1 MGSFSGR
8 RLSIALLTGA
18 SLGALAPLT
27 AAFAQA
33 SDAPPSPNAMAS
45 SFAAATPT
53 GNPSPT
59 QNATNATDPAAPAG
73 EIVVTGTRASLGRSL
88 DLKKQTIG
96 IVDSISAEDI
106 GKFPDQNVAESLQH
120 VPGVSIDRS
129 GGEGHTITV
138 RGFGPQFN
146 TVLLNGRL
154 LATEN
159 PGREF
164 SFDILP
170 SELISAAEVYKS
182 ATADQQDGGI
192 GSTVVLRTARPLDHP
207 GFHASASAS
216 AKFDSTRNKGTP
228 NGSALISD
236 TNDDGTF
243 GILASVDYDKRVSR
257 FTDVNTSGWIQQ
269 PTQGWLP
276 AAQLHGITA
285 GPGVNVYLPRTLNF
299 TSTNNRRER
308 IGGTLAMD
316 WVVSD
321 KLKLEFDG
329 LYTQLKIDST
339 SNQIGWFTDP
349 SDIQEATVDPKSG
362 NTVTNFV
369 RKADG
374 GLKTD
379 NILST
384 SPTDTHTYQLG
395 INARWT
401 PSDRDTIVTDFSHSR
416 ARNRFNAIFDVI
428 GESNPGVNP
437 TFNLNPGGLP
447 TMTGLLPTFDPNRAF
462 LHCCSE
468 RGSGVTDDV
477 WQINVD
483 GKHDFDRGILSDI
496 KFGVLGTRRKKTILS
511 VGSPSP
517 LDCYYCGYYA
527 KADPSLFTQFSPGSI
542 LGEPALSWLNYNHAA
557 LVAYEGSPA
566 AVTQNS
572 SAAAQAAYN
581 AVFAADGHST
591 APIFDPKGSGAVRE
605 YTGAVY
611 LQADLKGDWGDHQ
624 WNAQVGGRYVYTAER
639 ATGNSVEII
648 NISHNP
654 GDPTASVATFSSPV
668 PVAETN
674 HYGFF
679 LPSATFRFNWN
690 PKFDFRAAVSRTLTR
705 PTLTQLTLSQNFNF
719 RPPNQSSIS
728 VGNPQLKPYLA
739 WNFDAGVDYYM
750 GKTSYVSL
758 AGFYKRINNF
768 VSDGQFN
775 ETIFGE
781 QFLVTRPINANK
793 STVYGFEATVQYTFD
808 KLLPAPFDGL
818 GFSAN
823 YTKVES
829 STTFDPSLT
838 SQVFNVEGLSDSANV
853 VGFYEKGPVQVRV
866 AYNWRAPFLRST
878 FGDNGQPT
886 NIDSYGQLDLTGSL
900 KLTSNIGV
908 FVDVLNVTNAKQRV
922 YSSFKDRFAGLY
934 QTGRVISGGVRATF

>member
-900 KLTSNIGV
+900 KLTNNIGV

>member
-1 MGSFSGR
+1 MFLLASASAA
-8 RLSIALLTGA
+8 ALMLPAAAYAQQAPADTGA
-18 SLGALAPLT
+18 
-27 AAFAQA
+27 A
-33 SDAPPSPNAMAS
+33 SVSQD
-45 SFAAATPT
+45 
-53 GNPSPT
+53 
-59 QNATNATDPAAPAG
+59 
-73 EIVVTGTRASLGRSL
+73 IIVTGTRASLNRAL
-88 DLKKQTIG
+88 DIKKNTIG

-146 TVLLNGRL
+146 TVLLNNRL

-170 SELISAAEVYKS
+170 SELISGADVYKS
-182 ATADQQDGGI
+182 STADQQDGGI
-192 GSTVVLRTARPLDHP
+192 GSTVNLRTARPLDHP
-207 GFHASASAS
+207 GFHASASMS
-216 AKFDSTRNKGTP
+216 GKFDSTRNKGTP
-228 NGSALISD
+228 VGSALISD
-236 TNDDGTF
+236 TNEDHTF
-243 GILASVDYDKRVSR
+243 GILASVDYDKRDSR
-257 FTDVNTSGWIQQ
+257 FTDVNTSGWISQ
-269 PTQGWLP
+269 PTVNSDGTPWLSP
-276 AAQLHGITA
+276 DHLHGITA
-285 GPGVNVYLPRTLNF
+285 GAGVNAYLPRTLNF
-299 TSTNNRRER
+299 TSTNQQRER
-308 IGGTLAMD
+308 IGGTLAID
-316 WVVSD
+316 WVASD
-321 KLKLEFDG
+321 KLKIQLDG
-329 LYTQLKIDST
+329 LYTQLKIKST
-339 SNQIGWFTDP
+339 TNQIGWYTDP
-349 SDIQEATVDPKSG
+349 SDIQDATVDPNSG

-369 RKADG
+369 RKASG

-384 SPTDTHTYQLG
+384 APEDTHTYQIGL
-395 INARWT
+395 NAHWT
-401 PSDRDTIVTDFSHSR
+401 PTERDTIVFDASHSR
-416 ARNRFNAIFDVI
+416 ARNRYNSIFDVI
-428 GESNPGVNP
+428 GETNPGVNP
-437 TFNLNPGGLP
+437 TFNLNPGSVP
-447 TMTGLLPTFDPNRAF
+447 TMTGLLPTFDPNRAY

-477 WQINVD
+477 WQINAD
-483 GKHDFDRGILSDI
+483 GKHDFNRGILSDI
-496 KFGVLGTRRKKTILS
+496 KFGALGTRRKKTILS
-511 VGSPSP
+511 VVSPSP

-527 KADPSLFTQFSPGSI
+527 KADPSLFTEFSPGSI
-542 LGEPALSWLNYNHAA
+542 LGEPSMSWLNYNHNA
-557 LVAYEGSPA
+557 LVTYEGSPA

-572 SAAAQAAYN
+572 SAAAQANYN
-581 AVFAADGHST
+581 AVYAADGNST

-611 LQADLKGDWGDHQ
+611 LQADLKGDVGSHMWS
-624 WNAQVGGRYVYTAER
+624 AAVGGRYVYTAER
-639 ATGNSVEII
+639 ATGNSVQITG
-648 NISHNP
+648 ISHNP
-654 GDPTASVATFSSPV
+654 GDPTASVATFSAPV
-668 PVAETN
+668 PVTETN

-679 LPSATFRFNWN
+679 LPSATFRFDWSS
-690 PKFDFRAAVSRTLTR
+690 KFDFRAAVSRTLTR
-705 PTLTQLTLSQNFNF
+705 PTLTQLTLSQSFSF

-739 WNFDAGVDYYM
+739 WNFDAGVDYYL
-750 GKTSYVSL
+750 GKTSYISL
-758 AGFYKRINNF
+758 AGFYKRISNF
-768 VSDGQFN
+768 VSNGQFN

-808 KLLPAPFDGL
+808 KILPAPFDGL

-829 STTFDPSLT
+829 STSFDPSLT

-886 NIDSYGQLDLTGSL
+886 NVDSYGQLDITGSL
-900 KLTSNIGV
+900 KLTRNVSV
-908 FVDVLNVTNAKQRV
+908 FVDVLNATDSRQRI

-934 QTGRVISGGVRATF
+934 DTGRVISGGLRATF

>member
-8 RLSIALLTGA
+8 RVSAALLAGA
-18 SLGALAPLT
+18 SLVAIAPLT
-27 AAFAQA
+27 AALAQS
-33 SDAPPSPNAMAS
+33 SDAQTAGAS
-45 SFAAATPT
+45 SFATATPAGT
-53 GNPSPT
+53 ALSPQDPPQAGNP
-59 QNATNATDPAAPAG
+59 ATAAS
-73 EIVVTGTRASLGRSL
+73 EIIVTGTRASLGRSL
-88 DLKKQTIG
+88 ELKKQTIG

-182 ATADQQDGGI
+182 ATAEQQDGGI
-192 GSTVVLRTARPLDHP
+192 GSTVILRTARPLDHP

-216 AKFDSTRNKGTP
+216 GKFDSTRNKGTP
-228 NGSALISD
+228 VGSALISD
-236 TNDDGTF
+236 TNDDNTF
-243 GILASVDYDKRVSR
+243 GVIASIDYDKRDSR

-269 PTQGWLP
+269 PTDGWLP
-276 AAQLHGITA
+276 AGALHGITP

-299 TSTNNRRER
+299 TSTMQERER

-316 WVVSD
+316 WIVSD

-329 LYTQLKIDST
+329 LYTQLKIHST
-339 SNQIGWFTDP
+339 TNQIGWYTDP
-349 SDIQEATVDPKSG
+349 GDIQDATANADG
-362 NTVTNFV
+362 TITNFV

-384 SPTDTHTYQLG
+384 SPTNTHTYQLG

-416 ARNRFNAIFDVI
+416 ASNRVNAIFDVI
-428 GESNPGVNP
+428 GETNPGVNP

-447 TMTGLLPTFDPNRAF
+447 TMTNLLATFDPNRAY

-483 GKHDFDRGILSDI
+483 GKHDFDHGILSDI
-496 KFGVLGTRRKKTILS
+496 KFGALGTRRKKTILS
-511 VGSPSP
+511 VLSPDP
-517 LDCYYCGYYA
+517 LGCYYCGYYA

-542 LGEPALSWLNYNHAA
+542 LGEPALAWLNYNHDA

-572 SAAAQAAYN
+572 DPASQANYN

-591 APIFDPKGSGAVRE
+591 APIYDPKGSGAVRE

-611 LQADLKGDWGDHQ
+611 LQADFKGDLGEHQ
-624 WNAQVGGRYVYTAER
+624 WNGQIGGRYVYTAER
-639 ATGNSVEII
+639 ATGNSVELLG
-648 NISHNP
+648 ISHNP
-654 GDPTASVATFSSPV
+654 GDPTASIATFSTPV
-668 PVAETN
+668 PVSETS
-674 HYGFF
+674 HYGYF
-679 LPSATFRFNWN
+679 LPSATFRFTWN
-690 PKFDFRAAVSRTLTR
+690 PKIDFRAAVSRTLTR
-705 PTLTQLTLSQNFNF
+705 PTLTQLTLSQSFNF

-728 VGNPQLKPYLA
+728 VGNPKLKPYLA
-739 WNFDAGVDYYM
+739 WNVDAGIDYYL
-750 GKTSYVSL
+750 GKTSYISI
-758 AGFYKRINNF
+758 AGFYKNISNF
-768 VSDGQFN
+768 VSNGQFN
-775 ETIFGE
+775 ETFFGE

-793 STVYGFEATVQYTFD
+793 STVYGFEATVQYTFE

-818 GFSAN
+818 GVSAN

-886 NIDSYGQLDLTGSL
+886 NVDSYGQLDLTGSL
-900 KLTSNIGV
+900 KLTHNLGV
-908 FVDVLNVTNAKQRV
+908 FIDVLNVNNAKQRI

>member
-8 RLSIALLTGA
+8 RASIALLAGA
-18 SLGALAPLT
+18 SLGVLAPL
-27 AAFAQA
+27 AAAHAQS
-33 SDAPPSPNAMAS
+33 SDAPPAPNAAKS
-45 SFAAATPT
+45 V
-53 GNPSPT
+53 
-59 QNATNATDPAAPAG
+59 DPAAPAG
-73 EIVVTGTRASLGRSL
+73 EIVVTGTRASLNRAL
-88 DLKKQTIG
+88 DLKKKTIG
-96 IVDSISAEDI
+96 IVDAISAEDI

-170 SELISAAEVYKS
+170 SEILSAAEVYKS

-207 GFHASASAS
+207 GFHVSASAA

-243 GILASVDYDKRVSR
+243 GILASVDYDKRDSH
-257 FTDVNTSGWIQQ
+257 FTDVDTSGWIQQ
-269 PTQGWLP
+269 PTEGWLP

-285 GPGVNVYLPRTLNF
+285 GPGVNAYLPRTLNF
-299 TSTNNRRER
+299 TSTQQQRER

-329 LYTQLKIDST
+329 LYTQLKIHST
-339 SNQIGWFTDP
+339 TNQIGWYTDP
-349 SDIQEATVDPKSG
+349 SDIQEATVDPNSG

-384 SPTDTHTYQLG
+384 SPTDTNTYQLG
-395 INARWT
+395 VNARWT

-416 ARNRFNAIFDVI
+416 AHNRYNAIFDVI
-428 GESNPGVNP
+428 GETNPGVNP
-437 TFNLNPGGLP
+437 TFNLNPGGVP
-447 TMTGLLPTFDPNRAF
+447 TMSGLLPTFDPNRAY

-542 LGEPALSWLNYNHAA
+542 LGEPALSWLNYNHDA

-572 SAAAQAAYN
+572 DPAAQANYN
-581 AVFAADGHST
+581 AVYAADGHST
-591 APIFDPKGSGAVRE
+591 APIYDPKGSGAVRE
-605 YTGAVY
+605 LTGAVY
-611 LQADLKGDWGDHQ
+611 LQADFKGDWGDHQ
-624 WNAQVGGRYVYTAER
+624 WSAVVGGRYVYTAER
-639 ATGNSVEII
+639 ATGNSVEIT

-668 PVAETN
+668 PVVETN

-679 LPSATFRFNWN
+679 LPSATFRFDWS
-690 PKFDFRAAVSRTLTR
+690 PRFDVRAAVSRTLTR
-705 PTLTQLTLSQNFNF
+705 PTLTQLTLSQSFNF

-728 VGNPQLKPYLA
+728 VGNPKLKPYLA
-739 WNFDAGVDYYM
+739 WNFDAGVDYYL
-750 GKTSYVSL
+750 GKTSYISL
-758 AGFYKRINNF
+758 AGFYKRISNF

-886 NIDSYGQLDLTGSL
+886 NIDSYGQLDITGSL
-900 KLTSNIGV
+900 KITHNIGV
-908 FVDVLNVTNAKQRV
+908 FVDVLNVTDARQRV

-934 QTGRVISGGVRATF
+934 DTGRVISGGVRATF